1 MRAGGHLSVKL
12 KFTKKFDSNNMFALA
27 HKFFNKIC
35 HNQTKY
41 WSTVRL
47 DSGKTDNK
55 KYAFDSM
62 DEKGM

>member
-1 MRAGGHLSVKL
+1 
-12 KFTKKFDSNNMFALA
+12 MFALA
-27 HKFFNKIC
+27 HEFFNKIC